1 VLQTRS
7 VLMLVGLSS
16 GEVLSVL
23 RRVRLS
29 RDLPS
34 SLTAALAHPGNA
46 PFTLHCQQLIYM
58 SDDSSV
64 GSHDLALCR
73 KHFWALLSVMYVKHV
88 LWSINVPSSTFYS
101 FC

>member
-1 VLQTRS
+1 MYCDVCGFCS
-7 VLMLVGLSS
+7 VV
-16 GEVLSVL
+16 
-23 RRVRLS
+23 S

-58 SDDSSV
+58 SDDSV
-64 GSHDLALCR
+64 CSHELALCR

-88 LWSINVPSSTFYS
+88 PWSINVQLPVRFLLFVSL
-101 FC
+101 